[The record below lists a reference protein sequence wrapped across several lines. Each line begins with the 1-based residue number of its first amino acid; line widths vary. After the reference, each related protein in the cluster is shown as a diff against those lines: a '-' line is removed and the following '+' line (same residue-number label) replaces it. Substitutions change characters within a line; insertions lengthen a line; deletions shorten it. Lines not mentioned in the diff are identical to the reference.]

1 MRGAVILDCCHDYRV
16 IQKCFPNDR
25 FADELVA
32 IEAYLKLVD
41 CLDNC
46 PVQSIADPCASSS
59 NSPEGEAAGEEDC
72 DTEQNPVA
80 YSETQTASGISPVLS
95 Y

>member
-1 MRGAVILDCCHDYRV
+1 MRGTVVLDCCHDYRV
-16 IQKCFPNDR
+16 IQQRFANDR

-32 IEAYLKLVD
+32 IEAYLKPVD
-41 CLDNC
+41 RLENC
-46 PVQSIADPCASSS
+46 PVQSITDPRASSA
-59 NSPEGEAAGEEDC
+59 NSPEGEAAGEESC

-80 YSETQTASGISPVLS
+80 YRESQTASGISPVLS